1 MTIILTVALL
11 LIAGAMLLGKPLQII
26 IYHKHDQPP
35 ISVQPEQ
42 PEKND
47 EQDKPV
53 SMDNV
58 IKALND
64 IMGVTTDGDNY
75 I

>member
-11 LIAGAMLLGKPLQII
+11 LIAGAMLLGKPLQITI
-26 IYHKHDQPP
+26 HKKYDQPP
-35 ISVQPEQ
+35 APVQPEQ
-42 PEKND
+42 PKEND
-47 EQDKPV
+47 EQDRPV

-64 IMGVTTDGDNY
+64 IMGVNTDEDNY

>member
-11 LIAGAMLLGKPLQII
+11 LIAGAMLLGKPLQIT
-26 IYHKHDQPP
+26 IYHKHDQPSAP
-35 ISVQPEQ
+35 VQPEQ
-42 PEKND
+42 PEEND
-47 EQDKPV
+47 EQDKPI

-64 IMGVTTDGDNY
+64 IMGVNTDEDSY

>member
-11 LIAGAMLLGKPLQII
+11 LIAGAMLLGKPLQIT
-26 IYHKHDQPP
+26 IYHKLDQPP
-35 ISVQPEQ
+35 VPVQPEQ
-42 PEKND
+42 PEEND
-47 EQDKPV
+47 DQDKPV
-53 SMDNV
+53 SLDNV

>member
-11 LIAGAMLLGKPLQII
+11 LIAGAMLLGKPLQIT
-26 IYHKHDQPP
+26 IYHKHDQPSIP
-35 ISVQPEQ
+35 VQPEQ
-42 PEKND
+42 PEEND

>member
-1 MTIILTVALL
+1 MTIVLTVALL
-11 LIAGAMLLGKPLQII
+11 LIAGAMLLGKPLQITI
-26 IYHKHDQPP
+26 HHKYDQPP
-35 ISVQPEQ
+35 VPVQPEQ
-42 PEKND
+42 PEEND

-64 IMGVTTDGDNY
+64 IMGVNTDEDNY

>member
-11 LIAGAMLLGKPLQII
+11 LIAGAMLLGKPLQIT
-26 IYHKHDQPP
+26 IYHKYDQPP
-35 ISVQPEQ
+35 APVQPEQ
-42 PEKND
+42 PEEND

-64 IMGVTTDGDNY
+64 IMGVNTDEDNY

>member
-11 LIAGAMLLGKPLQII
+11 LIAGAMLLGKPLQIT
-26 IYHKHDQPP
+26 IYHKYDQPP
-35 ISVQPEQ
+35 APVQPEQ
-42 PEKND
+42 PKEND

-64 IMGVTTDGDNY
+64 IMGVNTDEDNY